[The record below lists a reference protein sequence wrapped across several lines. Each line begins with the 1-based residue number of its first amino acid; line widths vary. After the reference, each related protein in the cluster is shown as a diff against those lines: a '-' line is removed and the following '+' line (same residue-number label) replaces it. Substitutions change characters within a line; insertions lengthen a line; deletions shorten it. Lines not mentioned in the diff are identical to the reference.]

1 MFIVWNNMPWIWLA
15 LTVAFIVIES
25 LTFSLTTIWFAIGAF
40 VMIFL
45 SFAPIPGKW
54 QLLIFTLLSCLL
66 LVFTRPIALK
76 KLKKKQVATNSDS
89 LIGKRAEL
97 LEPVTEL
104 DKGSLKA
111 NGIIWSAKSED
122 GTAIPAGTEC
132 VIKSIEGNT
141 LLVQPCP
148 VPQEK

>member
-1 MFIVWNNMPWIWLA
+1 
-15 LTVAFIVIES
+15 
-25 LTFSLTTIWFAIGAF
+25 
-40 VMIFL
+40 MIFL